1 MVNALPPPD
10 PEMRALLLR
19 LNNVHA
25 EQTSLL
31 DAGRLDRM
39 LEAAF
44 LVETV
49 GRLDAFL
56 IAFDQDAS
64 YDSPNFLW
72 LRARHSRFV
81 YVDRI
86 VTAPAARGQG
96 HASRLYEALFDHA
109 RAAAGHDQ
117 VLCEVNHHPPNPGS
131 DAFHARMGFGEI
143 GRAVLPG
150 GKTVR
155 YLRRPL

>member
-1 MVNALPPPD
+1 MVNAPPLPD
-10 PEMRALLLR
+10 RKMRALVLD

-31 DAGRLDRM
+31 DASRLDRM
-39 LEAAF
+39 LETAF
-44 LVETV
+44 MV
-49 GRLDAFL
+49 GTAGALDAFL

-86 VTAPAARGQG
+86 VTAPAARGRG
-96 HASRLYEALFDHA
+96 CAARLYEALFDRA
-109 RAAAGHDQ
+109 RATGHDQ
-117 VLCEVNHHPPNPGS
+117 VLCEVNRDPPNPGS
-131 DAFHARMGFGEI
+131 DAFHARMGFTEI
-143 GRAVLPG
+143 GQAVLPG

-155 YLRRPL
+155 YLRRSL

>member
-1 MVNALPPPD
+1 MVNVLFPPD
-10 PEMRALLLR
+10 PEMRAPMLH
-19 LNNVHA
+19 LNNLHA

-44 LVETV
+44 LAGTV
-49 GRLDAFL
+49 GALDAFL
-56 IAFDQDAS
+56 IAFDQDAA

-72 LRARHSRFV
+72 LRARHPRFV

-86 VTAPAARGQG
+86 VTAPAARGRG
-96 HASRLYEALFDHA
+96 HAGRLYGTLFERA
-109 RAAAGHDQ
+109 RAAGHDQ
-117 VLCEVNHHPPNPGS
+117 VLCEVNQHPPNPGS
-131 DAFHARMGFGEI
+131 DAFHAKMGFGEI

-150 GKTVR
+150 GKMVR
-155 YLRRPL
+155 YLRRAL